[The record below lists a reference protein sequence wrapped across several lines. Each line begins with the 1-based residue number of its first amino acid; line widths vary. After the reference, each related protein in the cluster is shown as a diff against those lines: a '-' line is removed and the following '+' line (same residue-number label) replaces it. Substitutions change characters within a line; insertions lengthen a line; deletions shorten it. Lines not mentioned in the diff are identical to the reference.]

1 VLEKRNAYLA
11 IKNNSHLNQISEFYD
26 ETIFEFSSLEDFME
40 SLNPKKNLNQIANFL
55 IKNNF
60 LLNAERRVNIFQ
72 LA

>member
-11 IKNNSHLNQISEFYD
+11 IQNNSYLNQISEFYD

-72 LA
+72 LP